1 MTTLIDSPCARH
13 IINIANPEHLSEQ
26 YMKNNEIVIFSVSKT
41 ITQRIMNVLIE
52 RKLDVPV
59 YEFRYSD
66 VLDKANEMIQSGAK
80 IIISRGGTAA
90 LLRNNISIP
99 VIEIAHDFHGVYRI
113 LQQAKI
119 KSQKIAAVGFPQF
132 CNALRHYQNMTNEE
146 FKICQV
152 YNHNDI
158 ENVIKNLSENDY
170 HTVIGGLTVAEMAK
184 KYNLN
189 AIMGDTDN
197 ISIEQAINEAYSL
210 LKYLNRENT
219 KLIMSHAALNQAR
232 EGIMC
237 IDQLG
242 EIININAI
250 GLSLFQCHVGDK
262 IFKKEA
268 FKDIYPSIINEL
280 DIKEQAVDINGQ
292 TIFISIRHFSNR
304 QTSYSIITGLNQESS
319 LWQNSISKKSKLR
332 GFSTTW
338 SFDDIIGQSPAIR
351 DVIKKAKLCAR
362 HELPIHILGD
372 TGTGKEL
379 FAQSIH
385 NHSARSHGPFIAI
398 NCAAIP
404 ESILESELFGYA
416 DGAFTSA
423 RKGGKPGVF
432 EMAMNGTVFIDEIS
446 EAPLSVQV
454 KLLRVLQEKQFSRL
468 GGDTLITADFR
479 LITASNK
486 DLRQLVANGEF
497 RQDLYYRINILELT
511 LPALRQRPGDIM
523 LLIQHLLHQQGKQ
536 ITFTPDA
543 VDFLHSY
550 RWPGNIRELQAVIYR
565 LIVLLDI
572 DRVNKEILLQV
583 SQITP
588 DDHQQLAHSPAVS
601 VSSDETDLLK
611 KQEKQLITSVIEKTD
626 GDRTRAS
633 VMLGISP
640 TTLWRKL
647 KQHNIS
653 G

>member
-1 MTTLIDSPCARH
+1 M
-13 IINIANPEHLSEQ
+13 NI
-26 YMKNNEIVIFSVSKT
+26 
-41 ITQRIMNVLIE
+41 LIE
-52 RKLDVPV
+52 RELDIPV

-66 VLDKANEMIQSGAK
+66 VLDKANEMIQSGTK

-90 LLRNNISIP
+90 LLRSNISIP

-132 CNALRHYQNMTNEE
+132 CNALRHYQNMTNED

-189 AIMGDTDN
+189 ALMGDTDN
-197 ISIEQAINEAYSL
+197 ISIEQAINEAFSL
-210 LKYLNRENT
+210 LKYINRESSR
-219 KLIMSHAALNQAR
+219 LIMSHAALNQAR

-250 GLSLFQCHVGDK
+250 GVELFQCQSGDK

-268 FKDIYPSIINEL
+268 FKDIYASIINEL
-280 DIKEQAVDINGQ
+280 DIKEQPIEINGI
-292 TIFISIRHFSNR
+292 TIFISLRHFSNR
-304 QTSYSIITGLNQESS
+304 QISYSIITGLSQEST

-338 SFDDIIGQSPAIR
+338 SFDDIIGQSQIMSE
-351 DVIKKAKLCAR
+351 VIKKAKLCAR
-362 HELPIHILGD
+362 HDLPVHILGE

-385 NHSARSHGPFIAI
+385 HYSSRSHRPFIAL

-404 ESILESELFGYA
+404 ESLLESELFGYA
-416 DGAFTSA
+416 EGAFTNA

-468 GGDTLITADFR
+468 GGDMLITADFR

-486 DLRQLVANGEF
+486 DLRDLVTNGEF
-497 RQDLYYRINILELT
+497 RQDLYYRINILELK
-511 LPALRQRPGDIM
+511 LPALHQRPGDIM
-523 LLIQHLLHQQGKQ
+523 LLIQHQLNQQGKQ

-565 LIVLLDI
+565 LVVL
-572 DRVNKEILLQV
+572 VEMETVSKEVLQ
-583 SQITP
+583 QIS
-588 DDHQQLAHSPAVS
+588 HISPAYHEDISPDAS
-601 VSSDETDLLK
+601 VGATDDETDLLK
-611 KQEKQLITSVIEKTD
+611 KQERLLIASVLAKTD

-653 G
+653 GQD

>member
-1 MTTLIDSPCARH
+1 
-13 IINIANPEHLSEQ
+13 
-26 YMKNNEIVIFSVSKT
+26 MKNNEIVIFSVSKT

-268 FKDIYPSIINEL
+268 FKDIYASIINEL
-280 DIKEQAVDINGQ
+280 DIKEQVIDINGQ

-486 DLRQLVANGEF
+486 DLRQLVASGEF
-497 RQDLYYRINILELT
+497 RRDLYYRINILELS

-523 LLIQHLLHQQGKQ
+523 LLIQNLLYQQGKQ

-543 VDFLHSY
+543 VDFLHRYS
-550 RWPGNIRELQAVIYR
+550 WPGNIRELQAVIYR

-572 DRVNKEILLQV
+572 DRVSKDVLLQIG
-583 SQITP
+583 QISP
-588 DDHQQLAHSPAVS
+588 DDANESSHFPAAGVA
-601 VSSDETDLLK
+601 SDETDLLK
-611 KQEKQLITSVIEKTD
+611 KQEKRLISHIIEKTD
-626 GDRTRAS
+626 GDRTKAS

>member
-1 MTTLIDSPCARH
+1 
-13 IINIANPEHLSEQ
+13 
-26 YMKNNEIVIFSVSKT
+26 MKNNEIVIFSVSKT

-304 QTSYSIITGLNQESS
+304 QTSYSIITGLTQESS

-486 DLRQLVANGEF
+486 DLRQLVASGEF
-497 RQDLYYRINILELT
+497 RQDLYYRINILELS

-523 LLIQHLLHQQGKQ
+523 LLIQHLLHQQGRQ

-543 VDFLHSY
+543 VDFLHRYS
-550 RWPGNIRELQAVIYR
+550 WPGNIRELQAVIYR

-572 DRVNKEILLQV
+572 DRVSKDVLLQIG
-583 SQITP
+583 QISP
-588 DDHQQLAHSPAVS
+588 DDANESSHFPAAGVA
-601 VSSDETDLLK
+601 SDETDLLK
-611 KQEKQLITSVIEKTD
+611 KQEKRLISHVIEKTD
-626 GDRTRAS
+626 GDRTKAS

>member
-1 MTTLIDSPCARH
+1 
-13 IINIANPEHLSEQ
+13 
-26 YMKNNEIVIFSVSKT
+26 MKNNEIVIFSVSKT

-280 DIKEQAVDINGQ
+280 DIKEQAIDINGQ
-292 TIFISIRHFSNR
+292 SIYISIRHFSNR

-372 TGTGKEL
+372 TGT
-379 FAQSIH
+379 
-385 NHSARSHGPFIAI
+385 
-398 NCAAIP
+398 
-404 ESILESELFGYA
+404 
-416 DGAFTSA
+416 
-423 RKGGKPGVF
+423 
-432 EMAMNGTVFIDEIS
+432 VFIDEIS

-486 DLRQLVANGEF
+486 DLRQLVASDEF
-497 RQDLYYRINILELT
+497 RQDLYYRINILELS

-523 LLIQHLLHQQGKQ
+523 LLIQHLLYQQGRQ

-543 VDFLHSY
+543 VDFLHRYS
-550 RWPGNIRELQAVIYR
+550 WPGNIRELQAVIYR

-572 DRVNKEILLQV
+572 DRVSKDVLLQIG
-583 SQITP
+583 QISP
-588 DDHQQLAHSPAVS
+588 DDANESSQFPAAGVA
-601 VSSDETDLLK
+601 SDETDLLK
-611 KQEKQLITSVIEKTD
+611 KQEKRLITHVIEKTD
-626 GDRTRAS
+626 GDRTKAS

>member
-1 MTTLIDSPCARH
+1 
-13 IINIANPEHLSEQ
+13 
-26 YMKNNEIVIFSVSKT
+26 MKNNEIVIFSVSKT

-197 ISIEQAINEAYSL
+197 ISIEQAINEADSL

-486 DLRQLVANGEF
+486 DLRPLVASGEF
-497 RQDLYYRINILELT
+497 RQDLYYRINILELS
-511 LPALRQRPGDIM
+511 LPALCQRPGDIM
-523 LLIQHLLHQQGKQ
+523 PLIQHLLHQQGKQ

-543 VDFLHSY
+543 VDFLHGY

-565 LIVLLDI
+565 LIVLVDI
-572 DRVNKEILLQV
+572 DRVSKEILLQV
-583 SQITP
+583 SQISP
-588 DDHQQLAHSPAVS
+588 DDDNEGSHLPATGVT
-601 VSSDETDLLK
+601 SDETDLLK
-611 KQEKQLITSVIEKTD
+611 KQEKRLITHVIEKTD
-626 GDRTRAS
+626 GDRTKAS

>member
-1 MTTLIDSPCARH
+1 
-13 IINIANPEHLSEQ
+13 
-26 YMKNNEIVIFSVSKT
+26 MKNNEIVIFSVSKT

-197 ISIEQAINEAYSL
+197 ISIEQAINEADSL

-280 DIKEQAVDINGQ
+280 DIKEQAIDINGQ
-292 TIFISIRHFSNR
+292 TIYISIRHFSNR
-304 QTSYSIITGLNQESS
+304 QTSFSIITGLNQESS

-479 LITASNK
+479 LITASGM
-486 DLRQLVANGEF
+486 QM
-497 RQDLYYRINILELT
+497 
-511 LPALRQRPGDIM
+511 AL
-523 LLIQHLLHQQGKQ
+523 
-536 ITFTPDA
+536 
-543 VDFLHSY
+543 
-550 RWPGNIRELQAVIYR
+550 
-565 LIVLLDI
+565 
-572 DRVNKEILLQV
+572 
-583 SQITP
+583 
-588 DDHQQLAHSPAVS
+588 
-601 VSSDETDLLK
+601 
-611 KQEKQLITSVIEKTD
+611 
-626 GDRTRAS
+626 
-633 VMLGISP
+633 
-640 TTLWRKL
+640 
-647 KQHNIS
+647 
-653 G
+653 

>member
-1 MTTLIDSPCARH
+1 
-13 IINIANPEHLSEQ
+13 
-26 YMKNNEIVIFSVSKT
+26 MKNNEIVIFSVSKT

-197 ISIEQAINEAYSL
+197 ISIEQAINEADSL

-304 QTSYSIITGLNQESS
+304 QTSYSIITGLTQESS
-319 LWQNSISKKSKLR
+319 LWQNSISKKVNSAVFPQPGL
-332 GFSTTW
+332 STTLLA
-338 SFDDIIGQSPAIR
+338 SLR
-351 DVIKKAKLCAR
+351 R
-362 HELPIHILGD
+362 
-372 TGTGKEL
+372 
-379 FAQSIH
+379 
-385 NHSARSHGPFIAI
+385 
-398 NCAAIP
+398 
-404 ESILESELFGYA
+404 YA
-416 DGAFTSA
+416 
-423 RKGGKPGVF
+423 
-432 EMAMNGTVFIDEIS
+432 M
-446 EAPLSVQV
+446 
-454 KLLRVLQEKQFSRL
+454 
-468 GGDTLITADFR
+468 
-479 LITASNK
+479 
-486 DLRQLVANGEF
+486 
-497 RQDLYYRINILELT
+497 
-511 LPALRQRPGDIM
+511 
-523 LLIQHLLHQQGKQ
+523 
-536 ITFTPDA
+536 
-543 VDFLHSY
+543 
-550 RWPGNIRELQAVIYR
+550 
-565 LIVLLDI
+565 
-572 DRVNKEILLQV
+572 
-583 SQITP
+583 
-588 DDHQQLAHSPAVS
+588 
-601 VSSDETDLLK
+601 
-611 KQEKQLITSVIEKTD
+611 
-626 GDRTRAS
+626 
-633 VMLGISP
+633 
-640 TTLWRKL
+640 
-647 KQHNIS
+647 
-653 G
+653 

>member
-1 MTTLIDSPCARH
+1 M
-13 IINIANPEHLSEQ
+13 N
-26 YMKNNEIVIFSVSKT
+26 NNEIVIFSVSRT

-52 RKLDVPV
+52 RKLDIPV

-66 VLDKANEMIQSGAK
+66 VLDKAHEMIQSGTK

-90 LLRNNISIP
+90 LLRSNITIP

-113 LQQAKI
+113 LQEANS

-132 CNALRHYQNMTNEE
+132 CSALRHYQNMTNEE

-152 YNHNDI
+152 YNHHDI
-158 ENVIKNLSENDY
+158 ENVIKNLSENNY
-170 HTVIGGLTVAEMAK
+170 HTVIGGLTVAEMAQ

-197 ISIEQAINEAYSL
+197 ISIEQAINESHSL
-210 LKYLNRENT
+210 LKYINRENS
-219 KLIMSHAALNQAR
+219 KLIMSHSALNQAR

-242 EIININAI
+242 EIININAA
-250 GLSLFQCHVGDK
+250 GVELFQCQAGDK
-262 IFKKEA
+262 LFKKEA
-268 FKDIYPSIINEL
+268 FKEIYASIINEL
-280 DIKEQAVDINGQ
+280 DIKEQAIDINGV
-292 TIFISIRHFSNR
+292 TIHISVRHFSNPKI
-304 QTSYSIITGLNQESS
+304 SYAVITGLSQESS

-385 NHSARSHGPFIAI
+385 NHSARSHSPFIAI

-404 ESILESELFGYA
+404 EGILESELFGYA

-486 DLRQLVANGEF
+486 DLRQLVASGEF
-497 RQDLYYRINILELT
+497 RQDLYYRINILELS

-523 LLIQHLLHQQGKQ
+523 LLIQHLLYQQGKQ

-543 VDFLHSY
+543 VDFLHRYS
-550 RWPGNIRELQAVIYR
+550 WPGNIRELQAVIYR

-572 DRVNKEILLQV
+572 DRVSKDVLLQIG
-583 SQITP
+583 QIAP
-588 DDHQQLAHSPAVS
+588 DDYNESSHFPATGVA
-601 VSSDETDLLK
+601 SDETDLLK
-611 KQEKQLITSVIEKTD
+611 KQEKRLITHVIEKTD
-626 GDRTRAS
+626 GDRTKAS

>member
-1 MTTLIDSPCARH
+1 
-13 IINIANPEHLSEQ
+13 
-26 YMKNNEIVIFSVSKT
+26 MKNNEIVIFSVSKT

-280 DIKEQAVDINGQ
+280 DIKEQAIDINGQ
-292 TIFISIRHFSNR
+292 SIYISIRHFSNR

-486 DLRQLVANGEF
+486 DLRPLVASGEF
-497 RQDLYYRINILELT
+497 RQDLYYRINILELS
-511 LPALRQRPGDIM
+511 LPALCQRPGDIM
-523 LLIQHLLHQQGKQ
+523 PLIQHLLHQQGKQ

-543 VDFLHSY
+543 VDFLHGY

-565 LIVLLDI
+565 LIVLVDI
-572 DRVNKEILLQV
+572 DRVSKEILLQV
-583 SQITP
+583 SQISP
-588 DDHQQLAHSPAVS
+588 DDDNEGSHLPATGVT
-601 VSSDETDLLK
+601 SDETDLLK
-611 KQEKQLITSVIEKTD
+611 KQEKRLITHVIEKTD
-626 GDRTRAS
+626 GDRTKAS

>member
-1 MTTLIDSPCARH
+1 
-13 IINIANPEHLSEQ
+13 
-26 YMKNNEIVIFSVSKT
+26 MKNNEIVIFSVSKT

-304 QTSYSIITGLNQESS
+304 QTSYSIITGLTQESS

-486 DLRQLVANGEF
+486 DLRQLVASGEF
-497 RQDLYYRINILELT
+497 RQDLYYRINILELS
-511 LPALRQRPGDIM
+511 LPALCQRPGDIM
-523 LLIQHLLHQQGKQ
+523 PLIQHLLHQQGKQ

-543 VDFLHSY
+543 VDFLHRYS
-550 RWPGNIRELQAVIYR
+550 WPGNIRELQAVIYR

-572 DRVNKEILLQV
+572 DRVSKEVLLQIG
-583 SQITP
+583 QISP
-588 DDHQQLAHSPAVS
+588 DDANESSHFPTAGVA
-601 VSSDETDLLK
+601 SDETDLLK
-611 KQEKQLITSVIEKTD
+611 KQEKRLITHVIEKTD
-626 GDRTRAS
+626 GDRTKAS

>member
-1 MTTLIDSPCARH
+1 
-13 IINIANPEHLSEQ
+13 
-26 YMKNNEIVIFSVSKT
+26 
-41 ITQRIMNVLIE
+41 
-52 RKLDVPV
+52 
-59 YEFRYSD
+59 
-66 VLDKANEMIQSGAK
+66 
-80 IIISRGGTAA
+80 
-90 LLRNNISIP
+90 
-99 VIEIAHDFHGVYRI
+99 
-113 LQQAKI
+113 
-119 KSQKIAAVGFPQF
+119 
-132 CNALRHYQNMTNEE
+132 
-146 FKICQV
+146 
-152 YNHNDI
+152 
-158 ENVIKNLSENDY
+158 
-170 HTVIGGLTVAEMAK
+170 
-184 KYNLN
+184 
-189 AIMGDTDN
+189 
-197 ISIEQAINEAYSL
+197 
-210 LKYLNRENT
+210 
-219 KLIMSHAALNQAR
+219 
-232 EGIMC
+232 
-237 IDQLG
+237 
-242 EIININAI
+242 
-250 GLSLFQCHVGDK
+250 
-262 IFKKEA
+262 
-268 FKDIYPSIINEL
+268 
-280 DIKEQAVDINGQ
+280 
-292 TIFISIRHFSNR
+292 
-304 QTSYSIITGLNQESS
+304 
-319 LWQNSISKKSKLR
+319 
-332 GFSTTW
+332 
-338 SFDDIIGQSPAIR
+338 
-351 DVIKKAKLCAR
+351 
-362 HELPIHILGD
+362 
-372 TGTGKEL
+372 TGKEL

-385 NHSARSHGPFIAI
+385 HYSARGHSPFIAI